1 MFSLRVGVGSLSG
14 RLDCEELLAG
24 FLTGC
29 RLVECG
35 LVELGICQLY
45 TYTCKYT
52 GRNNVLAYVIKHMLK
67 PM

>member
-1 MFSLRVGVGSLSG
+1 MFGLRVGVGSLSG

-24 FLTGC
+24 FLAGC
-29 RLVECG
+29 HLVERG

-52 GRNNVLAYVIKHMLK
+52 GRNYVLAYVI
-67 PM
+67 